1 MPCLARQ
8 MLVCG
13 LAAALVL
20 AAAATA
26 DATLEHWPEQH
37 SSFQLADGFDDEQ
50 LEASMGFL
58 LHASEGIN
66 QLTHQAQAL
75 AKSQTEGG
83 SCGAEPLGRCRR
95 ACIACT
101 GCLQHFVAAQSC
113 GPQ

>member
-83 SCGAEPLGRCRR
+83 SCGAEL
-95 ACIACT
+95 
-101 GCLQHFVAAQSC
+101 L
-113 GPQ
+113 